1 MFVFL
6 LLMSL
11 LTIISFVCVLCLD
24 YLARVCLC
32 VSASE
37 LSLTASAIRP
47 LWTVTESSDSSALVH
62 CWRAM
67 MDGCVWRDKSSHV
80 AGRL

>member
-1 MFVFL
+1 MFLVGPVYLFA
-6 LLMSL
+6 
-11 LTIISFVCVLCLD
+11 FVCVLCLD

-67 MDGCVWRDKSSHV
+67 MDGCAWRDKSSHV